1 MRWWK
6 KVSLRRDR
14 PVFSGSPSQGWTAK
28 AGASAIEIGRYSYG
42 IDNASIRQWGEG
54 ASLRAGAFCSF
65 ARGLTII
72 LGGNHRVDWATTF
85 PFGHVH
91 GDALSGLDI
100 VGHPQSRGDIVIG
113 NDVWIGANA
122 TLLSGISIGDGAVIV
137 ATATVTRSV
146 GPYEIWGG
154 NPARLIRKR
163 FEPEIAARLHVLR
176 WWDLPT
182 DVIRRMAPLLSRVP
196 DTEVL
201 RQLED
206 LAKD

>member
-1 MRWWK
+1 M
-6 KVSLRRDR
+6 
-14 PVFSGSPSQGWTAK
+14 
-28 AGASAIEIGRYSYG
+28 
-42 IDNASIRQWGEG
+42 
-54 ASLRAGAFCSF
+54 
-65 ARGLTII
+65 
-72 LGGNHRVDWATTF
+72 
-85 PFGHVH
+85 
-91 GDALSGLDI
+91 
-100 VGHPQSRGDIVIG
+100 IG
-113 NDVWIGANA
+113 NDVWIGANV